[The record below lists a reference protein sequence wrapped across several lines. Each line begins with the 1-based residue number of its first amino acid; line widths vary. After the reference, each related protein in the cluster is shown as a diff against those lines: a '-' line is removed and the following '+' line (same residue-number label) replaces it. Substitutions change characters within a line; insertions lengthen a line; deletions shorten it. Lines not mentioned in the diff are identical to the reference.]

1 MKTSNY
7 KSIIVIVGDYPASGH
22 MMMVFVQQLVHA
34 IIEQGV
40 RVSVIAPQSLLHAL
54 MHGEKILPRHSVV
67 KTETGLEYE
76 IFRPYT
82 LTFGNVSSLRRLSD
96 WCGKYAILS
105 RLKKVDVEVLYAH
118 FWSNALPVYEYA
130 ITHHK
135 PLFVACGEGDNALE
149 EMIKSIP
156 SDMRTQL
163 AKAVMGVVSVSSE
176 NKRKCVR
183 YGLSDEKNIEVIP
196 NCVNTDVFHK
206 MEVSETKKKLG
217 IKDGD
222 FVISFVGGFI
232 PRKGPDR
239 IAQAIRVLN
248 DSHIKV
254 LFIGKPFPG
263 YAYDFDCPGILFK
276 GPLDHE
282 LIPQYV
288 NCSDVFVMPTQKEG
302 CCNAVVE
309 ALAIGVPVISS
320 NRPFNEDILNDSNSI
335 LVDPDDVE
343 AIAEAIKTLRDNV
356 ELRMSMSEYSLSR
369 HEEYSIAGRAKKIL
383 SFIDKRIV
391 ESK

>member
-1 MKTSNY
+1 M
-7 KSIIVIVGDYPASGH
+7 
-22 MMMVFVQQLVHA
+22 
-34 IIEQGV
+34 
-40 RVSVIAPQSLLHAL
+40 
-54 MHGEKILPRHSVV
+54 
-67 KTETGLEYE
+67 
-76 IFRPYT
+76 
-82 LTFGNVSSLRRLSD
+82 
-96 WCGKYAILS
+96 
-105 RLKKVDVEVLYAH
+105 
-118 FWSNALPVYEYA
+118 
-130 ITHHK
+130 
-135 PLFVACGEGDNALE
+135 
-149 EMIKSIP
+149 
-156 SDMRTQL
+156 
-163 AKAVMGVVSVSSE
+163 
-176 NKRKCVR
+176 
-183 YGLSDEKNIEVIP
+183 
-196 NCVNTDVFHK
+196 
-206 MEVSETKKKLG
+206 SETKKKLG

-263 YAYDFDCPGILFK
+263 YAYDFDCPGIIFK

-343 AIAEAIKTLRDNV
+343 ALAEAIKTLRDNV